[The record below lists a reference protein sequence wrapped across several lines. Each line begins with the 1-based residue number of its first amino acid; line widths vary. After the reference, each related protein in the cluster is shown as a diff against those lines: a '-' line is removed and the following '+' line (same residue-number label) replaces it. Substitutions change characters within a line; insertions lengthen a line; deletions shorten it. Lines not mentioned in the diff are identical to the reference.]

1 MRPTQEEIIRALQ
14 GGIMAHYLPELQST
28 YAKAQFAF
36 GMVLFTILQ
45 KDFDGIAQDLVDA
58 NAALRPLLAETAT
71 ALAAID
77 SDDARAAR
85 AAIDALPPPAASVR
99 LSDLR
104 AEHDALRAAV
114 AGMAPLIEAA
124 ADVPELAPLRDARTK
139 LYAYFLAD
147 AQKRSV
153 PILG

>member
-14 GGIMAHYLPELQST
+14 GGIMAHYLPELQSQ

-36 GMVLFTILQ
+36 GMILFTILQ

-58 NAALRPLLAETAT
+58 NAGLRPLIAEAGT
-71 ALAAID
+71 ALDAID

-85 AAIDALPPPAASVR
+85 ATIDALPPPAGSVR

-104 AEHDALRAAV
+104 AENDALRAAV

-124 ADVPELAPLRDARTK
+124 ADVAYLAPLRDVRAK
-139 LYAYFLAD
+139 LYAYLLAD
-147 AQKRSV
+147 SQRRAV

>member
-14 GGIMAHYLPELQST
+14 GGIMAHYLPELQSQ

-58 NAALRPLLAETAT
+58 NAGLRPLLAEAAA
-71 ALAAID
+71 ALDAIG
-77 SDDARAAR
+77 SDDARSAR
-85 AAIDALPPPAASVR
+85 ATIDALPAPAGSVR
-99 LSDLR
+99 LSELR
-104 AEHDALRAAV
+104 AENDALRAAV

-124 ADVPELAPLRDARTK
+124 ADVPELAPLRDVRSK
-139 LYAYFLAD
+139 LYAYLLAD
-147 AQKRSV
+147 SQRRSV